1 MKKISLL
8 LAAFALVMGLSQ
20 CSKPNLPV
28 LNNGGKQHVVL
39 NASWDNGGSKIDQN
53 GKLFKWTKGDKLD
66 VKQNETS
73 IGTLTCI
80 NAGNGTFEGTIE
92 ATEGNLTFTFQGENY
107 KSDFMNQTGALNDA
121 VYLTSGEVPYDAD
134 GNYNVS
140 MTMPHAVLKLDL
152 SIFGTAAG
160 TTVIITENGV
170 TIASVA
176 GVKNDDT
183 SKVLYV
189 AVKAPNEASTPVED
203 RVSKTYGFDCNVVTN
218 ANAVWK
224 LANNTFFTKDE
235 TNGEAIKIETAQKAV
250 FTVNKGS
257 GKKVCFSNGNL
268 QATYNGSEYT
278 WGFATSQWSLVGE
291 KAGNITI
298 GSQAAGSVVDLFGW
312 STNKNSKYGVNNSE
326 SSSDYS
332 GNFKDWGGITS
343 LPDNADGNTW
353 FTLSDDE
360 WKNLLGLSGASSA
373 RTNASDLCAKVTLTD
388 VGKGI
393 VILPDG
399 STADPTKITTKAKVI
414 ENNAVFLPL
423 AGKRIGDKVESVNS
437 MGYYWSSVQSSDP
450 TTSAYNMYYTGSKI
464 DLTYGPKA
472 HGRSVRLVRLAE

>member
-1 MKKISLL
+1 M
-8 LAAFALVMGLSQ
+8 AAFALVMGLSQ

-53 GKLFKWTKGDKLD
+53 GKLFKWTKDDKLD

-92 ATEGNLTFTFQGENY
+92 ATEGNLTFTFQDENY

-160 TTVIITENGV
+160 TTVNITENGV

-203 RVSKTYGFDCNVVTN
+203 RISKTYGFDCNVVTN

-224 LANNTFFTKDE
+224 LANNTFCTKDE

-268 QATYNGSEYT
+268 QATYDGSKYT
-278 WGFATSQWSLVGE
+278 WGFATSQWSRIGNN
-291 KAGNITI
+291 AGNTTI
-298 GSQAAGSVVDLFGW
+298 GKAKSGDVVDLFGW
-312 STNKNSKYGVNNSE
+312 STDKNSKYGVNNSE
-326 SSSDYS
+326 SNSDYS
-332 GNFKDWGGITS
+332 GSFKDWGGITS

-353 FTLSDDE
+353 FTLSYDE
-360 WKNLLGLSGASSA
+360 WRNLLGISGAPHA
-373 RTNASDLCAKVTLTD
+373 RENASKLCALVTLID
-388 VGKGI
+388 VGDSGRKGI

-399 STADPTKITTKAKVI
+399 SSADPAKITTKAKVI
-414 ENNAVFLPL
+414 ENNAVFLPM
-423 AGKRIGDKVESVNS
+423 AGRRNGTKVDELSSV
-437 MGYYWSSVQSSDP
+437 GYYWSS
-450 TTSAYNMYYTGSKI
+450 TNEIETSAFNMFFDSTIKS
-464 DLTYGPKA
+464 TYGNKFR
-472 HGRSVRLVRLAE
+472 GRSVRLVRLAE